1 MARDREFFKVPILH
15 HARVL
20 AEAVTASTRG
30 ALGKFGF
37 ARFFVAITPRLV
49 GSSLVS
55 RGDAECVR
63 SGCAAESSPARTECR
78 LCSSPLVGW
87 LLSAAR
93 RRLSRFRPHW
103 PLPTPTTQE
112 PMEDGGGSGVSPEEA
127 VSAPG
132 TVGASGSLLVASTHR
147 QRAARALVA
156 PAFLACRAVPRG
168 HAQTPRLAL

>member
-1 MARDREFFKVPILH
+1 M
-15 HARVL
+15 L

-30 ALGKFGF
+30 ALGKIGV
-37 ARFFVAITPRLV
+37 ARFYLAITPRLV